1 MPVLYPYER
10 QAYILVRNPGGHSTS
25 NGNSGSRGDGSKGGN
40 SAVSTV
46 PSDDSKGSY
55 VSNGSA
61 SGGNGYVMGILQQR
75 RHNIAEPLLSHLLI
89 LSYLSCSFPN
99 SLCLTVILL
108 STAGE
113 IISV

>member
-1 MPVLYPYER
+1 MIETKMTVDFEYYSQVFKQLVDYKYYLVDGEEDHVPVLYPYER

-75 RHNIAEPLLSHLLI
+75 RHNIAEPL
-89 LSYLSCSFPN
+89 
-99 SLCLTVILL
+99 
-108 STAGE
+108 
-113 IISV
+113 